1 MGAVKAGAIY
11 FLLVFA
17 AGWVLGP
24 IREIMVVPRF
34 GRLIGILSEAPLML
48 LAMLLSARWTLRH
61 FAIPYAL
68 CPRFTVGAV
77 ALAILTAAELTGV
90 RWVRGILLKEYL
102 ASFATAAGLISL
114 LLFLLFAAM
123 PLLVKRS

>member
-24 IREIMVVPRF
+24 IREILIVPRF
-34 GRLIGILSEAPLML
+34 GRLIGTLSEAPLML
-48 LAMLLSARWTLRH
+48 LAMLLSAQWTLLH
-61 FAIPYAL
+61 FAVPYAL
-68 CPRFTVGAV
+68 CPRFAVGAV
-77 ALAILTAAELTGV
+77 ALAMLTAAELTGV

-123 PLLVKRS
+123 PLLVRRS